1 MGVRSGPPP
10 ASSAFAT
17 PPIWEAQGLPA
28 EAFAESCPSA
38 PDSASLKFGD
48 RPPIWLS
55 RFPSRPDVAAHGVVA
70 CCVACCDPCCDACRV
85 AWDCDDVV
93 LVSLVLLPMITD
105 PSQALFVSP
114 GMRGERAPSPDGR

>member
-10 ASSAFAT
+10 ASSVFAT

-28 EAFAESCPSA
+28 EALAESCLSA
-38 PDSASLKFGD
+38 PDSASVKFGD

-55 RFPSRPDVAAHGVVA
+55 RFPSSPDVAAHGVVA
-70 CCVACCDPCCDACRV
+70 CWVACCDACSVACRV

-93 LVSLVLLPMITD
+93 LVSLVLPPMITD
-105 PSQALFVSP
+105 PSRARFVSS
-114 GMRGERAPSPDGR
+114 GRKREHAP